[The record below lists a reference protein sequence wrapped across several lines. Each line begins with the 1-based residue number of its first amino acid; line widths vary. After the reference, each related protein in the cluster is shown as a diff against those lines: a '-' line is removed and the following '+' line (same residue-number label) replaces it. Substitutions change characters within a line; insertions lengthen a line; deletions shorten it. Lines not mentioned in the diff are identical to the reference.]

1 MQAFGISGRAGE
13 AAAPR
18 SRRTAN
24 TLFWAALIPTAA
36 TVGGFLSQYPYGMLW
51 VGVLIVLAAAA
62 TGPIVA
68 GSVWNRA
75 GAATL
80 VGFSLLALGL
90 FAGSNLN
97 ETYMKQLGERTGAV
111 VVEAGERV
119 SAKGDVRHFCR
130 VVDGSGSRAELGDI
144 QNCHGQF
151 TTGQRVVLFEDRL
164 GGLDPWIEAT
174 DDRGVDPLGL
184 GITAGLYALTAA
196 ALVYAGQRRRTDRES
211 ARPRRARA
219 GRAGPP

>member
-1 MQAFGISGRAGE
+1 MQTFGISGSAE
-13 AAAPR
+13 TAVAEKP
-18 SRRTAN
+18 RRTAN
-24 TLFWAALIPTAA
+24 TLFWAVLIPTAA
-36 TVGGFLSQYPYGMLW
+36 TVGGFVSQYPYGMLW

-80 VGFSLLALGL
+80 VGFAVLALGL

-97 ETYMKQLGERTGAV
+97 ETYMKQLGERAGAV

-119 SAKGDVRHFCR
+119 NAKGDVRHFCR
-130 VVDGSGSRAELGDI
+130 VVDDSGSRAELGDI

-151 TTGQRVVLFEDRL
+151 ATGRRVVLFKDRL
-164 GGLDPWIEAT
+164 AGLDPWIEAT
-174 DDRGVDPLGL
+174 DDRAVDPVGL
-184 GITAGLYALTAA
+184 GITGGLYALTAA
-196 ALVYAGQRRRTDRES
+196 TLFHAGHRRRQ
-211 ARPRRARA
+211 AR
-219 GRAGPP
+219 

>member
-1 MQAFGISGRAGE
+1 MQAFGISGSAE
-13 AAAPR
+13 KAASPR
-18 SRRTAN
+18 PRRTAN
-24 TLFWAALIPTAA
+24 TLFWAALIPTVA

-51 VGVLIVLAAAA
+51 VGILIVLAAAA
-62 TGPIVA
+62 AGPIVA

-119 SAKGDVRHFCR
+119 NHKGDVRHFCK
-130 VVDGSGSRAELGDI
+130 VVDDSGSRAELGDI

-151 TTGQRVVLFEDRL
+151 ATGRRVVLFEDRL

-174 DDRGVDPLGL
+174 DNRGVDPLGL
-184 GITAGLYALTAA
+184 GITGGLYALTAA
-196 ALVYAGQRRRTDRES
+196 ALFYAGQRRRPELEFT
-211 ARPRRARA
+211 RPRRA
-219 GRAGPP
+219 